1 MIIRILGEGQ
11 YEVDAAKLADLNDLD
26 GAVEHAISV
35 GDVEE
40 FRTALTR
47 LLSEVHEYGSP
58 VADDVFVESDLVL
71 PAADATLD
79 EVKAMLSDE
88 GLLPG

>member
-1 MIIRILGEGQ
+1 MPLLK
-11 YEVDAAKLADLNDLD
+11 V
-26 GAVEHAISV
+26 GAEAPLPNL
-35 GDVEE
+35 
-40 FRTALTR
+40 RTALTS

-79 EVKAMLSDE
+79 EVKEMLSAE

>member
-11 YEVDAAKLADLNDLD
+11 YQVDAEKIADLNELD
-26 GAVEHAISV
+26 SAVEHAIGA

-47 LLSEVHEYGSP
+47 LLAEVHEYGTP
-58 VADDVFVESDLVL
+58 VADDVFTESDLVL

-79 EVKAMLSDE
+79 DVKAMLSDE

>member
-11 YEVDAAKLADLNDLD
+11 YELDAEKLTDLNDLD
-26 GAVEHAISV
+26 RAVEHAITV

-47 LLSEVHEYGSP
+47 LLAEVHEFGTP
-58 VADDVFVESDLVL
+58 VAGDVFTESDLVL
-71 PAADATLD
+71 PPSDATLD
-79 EVKAMLSDE
+79 DVKEMLTDD

>member
-11 YEVDAAKLADLNDLD
+11 YEVDAEKLADLNDLD
-26 GAVEHAISV
+26 SAVEHAIGV

-47 LLSEVHEYGSP
+47 LLGEVHEFGTP

-79 EVKAMLSDE
+79 DVKAMLSDE